1 MIIVMSQLSSSL
13 ALTSC
18 SLLLLRSHCVKMA
31 ISPAE
36 AAYQLAHASQSKF
49 GQLVG
54 STAALTALA
63 TVLVTARF
71 ISRTY
76 TKVGLRA
83 DDWAILIA
91 LILSWGSFV
100 TNVYGMLILFKGAFL
115 SY

>member
-1 MIIVMSQLSSSL
+1 
-13 ALTSC
+13 
-18 SLLLLRSHCVKMA
+18 MA

-36 AAYQLAHASQSKF
+36 AAYQLAHANQSKT
-49 GQLVG
+49 GELIG

-71 ISRTY
+71 ISRVY

-91 LILSWGSFV
+91 LVLSWASFV
-100 TNVYGMLILFKGAFL
+100 TNVYGKLTLM
-115 SY
+115 